1 MKKMFITLLVALF
14 VVTGCNI
21 TKVSDKSVSDIFE
34 TILYHENNLS
44 NTHMEGYSLYLPK
57 GVKVIDKN
65 DYNLKIK
72 DSNNYYYLYIDTV
85 AYHYKVA
92 NAFTEKSNHFYSTK
106 IEHDGKIGYV
116 DIVKKDDDYAV
127 VIMYNYSKIETIIDK
142 NTFNSS
148 IRTIASILSSIKYND
163 SVIGDNIGNDRKV
176 FKEEQFDLFDSNIE
190 NENFLKYEEEY
201 GTYKGQIDVNKDNDI
216 IDVDETIE

>member
-1 MKKMFITLLVALF
+1 MNLKFLITRSIF
-14 VVTGCNI
+14 ENSNI
-21 TKVSDKSVSDIFE
+21 TQRELASKFKVS
-34 TILYHENNLS
+34 L
-44 NTHMEGYSLYLPK
+44 
-57 GVKVIDKN
+57 
-65 DYNLKIK
+65 
-72 DSNNYYYLYIDTV
+72 
-85 AYHYKVA
+85 
-92 NAFTEKSNHFYSTK
+92 
-106 IEHDGKIGYV
+106 GKINLTIKELV
-116 DIVKKDDDYAV
+116 DDNLIVKKDDDYAV

-176 FKEEQFDLFDSNIE
+176 FKEEHFDLFDSNIE